1 MSDDERVAAEANRLY
16 WKTDR
21 SVNQIAEDLGVSK
34 GSLYGMVRAL
44 PAGVPCPGCG
54 EEMGYAH
61 RTAQEKGTVVCP
73 ECELEE
79 QEATVR
85 AEWHA
90 MAESEGG
97 VVVTPPSGAVRG
109 SAMPGLDEE
118 GYSVRVVLGSAL
130 LGLAAGIAIG
140 SLGRDR

>member
-1 MSDDERVAAEANRLY
+1 MSDDDKVAAEANRLY
-16 WKTDR
+16 WKSDR

-34 GSLYGMVRAL
+34 GSLYGMVR
-44 PAGVPCPGCG
+44 PHRAGVPCPECG

-61 RTAQEKGTVVCP
+61 RTARERGRVACP

-79 QEATVR
+79 DESSVR
-85 AEWHA
+85 AEWRA
-90 MAESEGG
+90 MADAEGG

-109 SAMPGLDEE
+109 AAVADADD

-140 SLGRDR
+140 SLGRDG

>member
-1 MSDDERVAAEANRLY
+1 MSDDEKLAAEANRLY

-34 GSLYGMVRAL
+34 GSLYGMVRSL
-44 PAGVPCPGCG
+44 SAGIPCPECG

-61 RTAQEKGTVVCP
+61 RTAHEKGRVVCP

-79 QEATVR
+79 DESSVR
-85 AEWHA
+85 AEWQA
-90 MAESEGG
+90 VAAAEGG

-109 SAMPGLDEE
+109 SAIAGADE
-118 GYSVRVVLGSAL
+118 GYSVRIVLGSAL

-140 SLGRDR
+140 SLGRDG

>member
-34 GSLYGMVRAL
+34 GSLYGLVQAL
-44 PAGVPCPGCG
+44 PAGVPCPACG

-79 QEATVR
+79 QESTVR

-97 VVVTPPSGAVRG
+97 VVVTPPSGAVR
-109 SAMPGLDEE
+109 SAAAQAVED